1 MAIERIIPATPIEG
15 ELEAGVQVDIDLGNA
30 SAMETED
37 GGMLIDFDPNAFEQT
52 GDFFAN
58 LADEMS
64 EDALKK
70 LSTELIGQYQGDR
83 DSRKEWENTYIKGLD
98 QLGLKIEDRTLPLP
112 GACGVFHPML
122 TEAVVRFQSQA
133 ITEIF
138 PSAGPVN
145 TKVLGLDT

>member
-1 MAIERIIPATPIEG
+1 MAIERIIPPFPIE
-15 ELEAGVQVDIDLGNA
+15 EDLTPPMQVDIETDGA
-30 SAMETED
+30 SATETED

-83 DSRKEWENTYIKGLD
+83 DSRKEWENTYI
-98 QLGLKIEDRTLPLP
+98 
-112 GACGVFHPML
+112 
-122 TEAVVRFQSQA
+122 
-133 ITEIF
+133 
-138 PSAGPVN
+138 
-145 TKVLGLDT
+145 